1 MAFTL
6 STPRLDLVL
15 EGTSALEAFL
25 RSRGELASILGVD
38 VPPDWPVCGS
48 AVIGYV
54 IDWLR
59 EDPDIGGFGAYFIVH
74 RADNR
79 LIGDGGFKGRPNDR
93 GEVEVGY
100 AIIEAYRGQG
110 YATEAAQAF
119 VDWAFTH
126 PDVNAVLAETFH
138 DGLASQRVLCKVGMT
153 FAREYFHPDD
163 GKIFKWRLKRPAK

>member
-1 MAFTL
+1 MSFTL

-110 YATEAAQAF
+110 YATEAARAF
-119 VDWAFTH
+119 VDWAFT
-126 PDVNAVLAETFH
+126 PSSTSMPSCARPSTTAWLPSGCCARSAWPSP
-138 DGLASQRVLCKVGMT
+138 ASIFT
-153 FAREYFHPDD
+153 PTTARSSS
-163 GKIFKWRLKRPAK
+163 GV